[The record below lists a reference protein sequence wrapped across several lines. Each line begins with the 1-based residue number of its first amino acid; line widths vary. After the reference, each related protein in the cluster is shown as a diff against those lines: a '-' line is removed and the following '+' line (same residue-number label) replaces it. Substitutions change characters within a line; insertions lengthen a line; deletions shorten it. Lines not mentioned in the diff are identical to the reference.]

1 MIGSTKGLSNDFN
14 FATSALFVASG
25 RLPVAERLPVANRFV
40 PSYGTK
46 EARTSPGPVSEMW
59 RRLIHIPLNGSGVTG
74 LGLMIIVLCVR
85 EVRC

>member
-1 MIGSTKGLSNDFN
+1 
-14 FATSALFVASG
+14 
-25 RLPVAERLPVANRFV
+25 
-40 PSYGTK
+40 
-46 EARTSPGPVSEMW
+46 MW